1 MNEKMFFIAALLE
14 ECETMSE
21 LCRQFG
27 ISRKTGYKWNERY
40 SLEGA
45 VGLKERSR
53 RPHTHPG
60 VIGDEIGK
68 AVLAVRRRHSTW
80 APRKVKAWLEAH
92 DSGRCWPAASTIGTL
107 FDTAGLTRPRKLRKR
122 TAAYSHPFASCREP
136 NDVWCVDFKGW
147 FKTGDGSHVEPLTI
161 SDGASRYLICC
172 EAVERSDEAHVWPR
186 FEAAFRQYGLPLA
199 VRSDNGA
206 PFASRAVAGLS
217 RLSVKLLKAGI
228 MPERIEPGK
237 PQQNGRHERMHL
249 TLKQDTASPP
259 ASSLGEQI
267 KRFERFRRIYNHERP
282 HEALGQRP
290 PASHYCPSPRHYD
303 GTLRSPDYPCEA
315 VIRKVRYN
323 GAIKWK
329 GQFVF
334 VSEVLSGEP
343 IGLTE
348 IGDDVWL
355 VKYGP
360 FVLGTLR
367 GRAGMAKITPAPLT
381 KRAPRPQPT

>member
-1 MNEKMFFIAALLE
+1 
-14 ECETMSE
+14 
-21 LCRQFG
+21 
-27 ISRKTGYKWNERY
+27 
-40 SLEGA
+40 
-45 VGLKERSR
+45 
-53 RPHTHPG
+53 
-60 VIGDEIGK
+60 
-68 AVLAVRRRHSTW
+68 
-80 APRKVKAWLEAH
+80 
-92 DSGRCWPAASTIGTL
+92 
-107 FDTAGLTRPRKLRKR
+107 
-122 TAAYSHPFASCREP
+122 
-136 NDVWCVDFKGW
+136 VWCVDFKGW

-172 EAVERSDEAHVWPR
+172 EAVGRSDEAHVWPR

-217 RLSVKLLKAGI
+217 RLSIKLLKAGI

-259 ASSLGEQI
+259 ASSLGEQMQ
-267 KRFERFRRIYNHERP
+267 RFEQFRRIYNHERP